1 MAQLIV
7 GEENNLTQLN
17 PRLFRGRVSSN
28 AKAKVTEAIREAN
41 PHVDLNRLEPGTVLT
56 IPDLPEV
63 DVRGDLSLDEISK
76 QTIAEASSY
85 LQATLGQIAAME
97 REERKKAK
105 AMRTELNKT
114 LASRKVSQI
123 SGRDKNIKAMIESA
137 RRTLAA
143 EDEIEKEES
152 ALVKQAFSQWS
163 KDLSLLRA
171 KLPE

>member
-7 GEENNLTQLN
+7 GEEKNLTQLN

-41 PHVDLNRLEPGTVLT
+41 PHVDPNRLEPGTVLT

-76 QTIAEASSY
+76 QTIAVATSY
-85 LQATLGQIAAME
+85 LQATLQEMAAAE
-97 REERKKAK
+97 REERKNAK
-105 AMRTELNKT
+105 AIRTKLNKT
-114 LASRKVSQI
+114 LTSGKVTQI
-123 SGRDKNIKAMIESA
+123 SRRDKSVKAMIEAA
-137 RRTLAA
+137 RETLAA
-143 EDEIEKEES
+143 KDDKEREES

-163 KDLSLLRA
+163 KDLSLLRS
-171 KLPE
+171 KLPD